1 MAQIVLAAL
10 VIAPLARP
18 ETIQLWVV
26 AAGVMATVAF
36 MVFGYLLD
44 GTEVQI

>member
-1 MAQIVLAAL
+1 MAQIALAAL

-18 ETIQLWVV
+18 QTIQWWVV
-26 AAGVMATVAF
+26 VVGVMATVAF

-44 GTEVQI
+44 GTEVQR